1 MLSKILERQA
11 NFVNFNNTYIL
22 ELGAGCCGVPG
33 QVAASL
39 GSHVIL
45 TDVAEEIIPLLD
57 NVKNNLGIHFV
68 NRVDVKE
75 LNWNDFLYNS
85 DIQNYFFQFN
95 FDYIICADILY
106 EHTYI
111 LVAKV
116 ILIFLKHNP
125 SSQVLMTNANRK
137 HVHLFRR
144 KLSSILIF
152 EDLIL
157 KDIDSNYTN
166 GQVAWLLKSKTGLDM
181 KFISDFL
188 KLKF

>member
-1 MLSKILERQA
+1 
-11 NFVNFNNTYIL
+11 VNFNNTYIL

-45 TDVAEEIIPLLD
+45 TDVAEEIISLLD
-57 NVKNNLGIHFV
+57 NVKNNMGVHFV

-75 LNWNDFLYNS
+75 LNWNDFLHNS

-95 FDYIICADILY
+95 FDYIICADLLY

-111 LVAKV
+111 FVAKV

-144 KLSSILIF
+144 KLSSMLIF

-157 KDIDSNYTN
+157 KDIDFNYNN
-166 GQVAWLLKSKTGLDM
+166 GQVAWLLKSKTGSDM